1 MSGRDLVRPLDLAH
15 AVDLVRAFAGRRVV
29 VIGDLM
35 LDAYLVGET
44 RRISPEAPVP
54 VVEITERSERPGG
67 AANTA
72 LNLAALGARPILLGV
87 IGTDADGDRL
97 RACLD
102 KAGIESELVVRD
114 ATRPTTCKTR
124 IVARGQQIVRLDS
137 EVRVPV
143 AAPVEEKLLDS
154 LEEALAGAEACVLSD
169 YGKGVLTER
178 VSTGAIGLARRAQCP
193 VVVDPKGKDFTRY
206 RGCTVVTPNVHE
218 LEAATGDVVDT
229 DDALLPA
236 AARLLQILEGAA
248 VLVTRG
254 AAGMTLVRQ
263 GHAPR
268 HVSTA
273 AQRVY
278 DVTGAGDTVTSTLAL
293 ALATGLSLEVGME
306 LANRAA
312 GVVVGKMGAASVTWE
327 ELSGALSGSELQ
339 V

>member
-1 MSGRDLVRPLDLAH
+1 MSERDLA
-15 AVDLVRAFAGRRVV
+15 RAFAGKRVV
-29 VIGDLM
+29 VLGDLM

-72 LNLAALGARPILLGV
+72 LNLAALGAEPVLLGV
-87 IGTDADGDRL
+87 MGADADGDRL
-97 RACLD
+97 RARLD
-102 KAGIESELVVRD
+102 EAGIDSALVVRD

-143 AAPVEEKLLDS
+143 AAAIEEKLLGS
-154 LEEALAGAEACVLSD
+154 LERAMAKAEACVLSD
-169 YGKGVLTER
+169 YGKGVLTDR
-178 VSTGAIGLARRAQCP
+178 VSTGAITMARRGACP
-193 VVVDPKGKDFTRY
+193 VVVDPKGKDFARY
-206 RGCTVVTPNVHE
+206 LGCTVVTPNVHE
-218 LEAATGDVVDT
+218 LEAATGHVVDT
-229 DDALLPA
+229 DDGLLAA
-236 AARLLQILEGAA
+236 AARLLQILEGSA

-254 AAGMTLVRQ
+254 AAGMTLVRTGQ
-263 GHAPR
+263 APR

-273 AQRVY
+273 AQRVF

-293 ALATGLSLEVGME
+293 ALAAGLSLETGME

-312 GVVVGKMGAASVTWE
+312 GIVVGKMGAASVTWD
-327 ELSGALSGSELQ
+327 ELSGALSGAELP

>member
-1 MSGRDLVRPLDLAH
+1 MSERDLARG
-15 AVDLVRAFAGRRVV
+15 FTGRRVV
-29 VIGDLM
+29 VLGDLM

-72 LNLAALGARPILLGV
+72 LNLAALGARPVLLGV
-87 IGTDADGDRL
+87 IGADADGDRL
-97 RACLD
+97 RARLD
-102 KAGIESELVVRD
+102 EAGIDAELVVRD

-137 EVRVPV
+137 EVRLPV
-143 AAPVEEKLLDS
+143 AAPIEERLLGS
-154 LEEALAGAEACVLSD
+154 LAEALAKAEACVLSD

-178 VSTGAIGLARRAQCP
+178 VATGAIAGARRAGCP
-193 VVVDPKGKDFTRY
+193 IVVDPKGKDFARY
-206 RGCTVVTPNVHE
+206 HGCTVVTPNVHE
-218 LEAATGDVVDT
+218 LEAATGDAADT
-229 DDALLPA
+229 DDALLAA
-236 AARLLQILEGAA
+236 AARLLQLLEGSA

-293 ALATGLSLEVGME
+293 SLAAGLSLEAGME

-312 GVVVGKMGAASVTWE
+312 GIVVGKMGAASVTWE
-327 ELSGALSGSELQ
+327 ELSGALSASERQ